1 MSLWQTT
8 VISEEMGGQR
18 HKKQYRCVRC
28 GAQDAS
34 VTKRPG
40 CSIFSPGYFPTV
52 VKREKRAGAQCP
64 EQAAS
69 TPQAPKRIVDKSL
82 PRYRANKKA
91 VPG

>member
-1 MSLWQTT
+1 
-8 VISEEMGGQR
+8 
-18 HKKQYRCVRC
+18 
-28 GAQDAS
+28 
-34 VTKRPG
+34 
-40 CSIFSPGYFPTV
+40 V